1 MVCGPHLSRTPPRA
15 VSLRDTARQG
25 HTPSK
30 EQIRNYRARVRNG
43 ASGGPP
49 PGHGSQK
56 ALPCLSKAWN
66 WGGGTS
72 APEQKHATPQS
83 SINAVTE
90 DNVLQR
96 RRLARASLLYKPL
109 PAATARTLSTAPAA
123 GPCNGTLRARVGVP
137 LVLATLAR
145 TRLTLRRLRASC
157 VGRLARAK

>member
-1 MVCGPHLSRTPPRA
+1 M
-15 VSLRDTARQG
+15 
-25 HTPSK
+25 
-30 EQIRNYRARVRNG
+30 RNG

-72 APEQKHATPQS
+72 APEQKHAAPQS

-109 PAATARTLSTAPAA
+109 PAATARMLSP
-123 GPCNGTLRARVGVP
+123 
-137 LVLATLAR
+137 TLA
-145 TRLTLRRLRASC
+145 
-157 VGRLARAK
+157 

>member
-1 MVCGPHLSRTPPRA
+1 MSKAFMSMNKGYTSTDMVCGPHLSRTPPRA

-30 EQIRNYRARVRNG
+30 EQICNCRARVRNG

-72 APEQKHATPQS
+72 APEQKHAAPQS

-109 PAATARTLSTAPAA
+109 PAATARMLS
-123 GPCNGTLRARVGVP
+123 L
-137 LVLATLAR
+137 TLA
-145 TRLTLRRLRASC
+145 
-157 VGRLARAK
+157 

>member
-1 MVCGPHLSRTPPRA
+1 M
-15 VSLRDTARQG
+15 
-25 HTPSK
+25 
-30 EQIRNYRARVRNG
+30 RNG

-72 APEQKHATPQS
+72 APEQKHAAPQS

-109 PAATARTLSTAPAA
+109 PAATARM
-123 GPCNGTLRARVGVP
+123 LRP
-137 LVLATLAR
+137 TLAYCMV
-145 TRLTLRRLRASC
+145 LQWPEVERANKQ
-157 VGRLARAK
+157 RNI